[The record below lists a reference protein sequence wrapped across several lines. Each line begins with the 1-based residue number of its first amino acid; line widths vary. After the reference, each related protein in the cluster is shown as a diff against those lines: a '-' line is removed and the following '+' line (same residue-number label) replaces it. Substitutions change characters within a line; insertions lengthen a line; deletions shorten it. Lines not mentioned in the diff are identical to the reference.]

1 MNTTNDSN
9 NFNNNNN
16 SSSSNRHS
24 VDDTCTEIQ
33 KTLTSPQAMFLH
45 STGPQVVPDHSSLQ
59 PVWLK
64 VLIAGDIDSQA
75 VPGNWTEREGVSGER
90 GDIIQD
96 AAQVQTERVALR
108 DMQGLL

>member
-1 MNTTNDSN
+1 
-9 NFNNNNN
+9 
-16 SSSSNRHS
+16 
-24 VDDTCTEIQ
+24 
-33 KTLTSPQAMFLH
+33 MFLH
-45 STGPQVVPDHSSLQ
+45 STGPQVVPGHNSLQ
-59 PVWLK
+59 PVLSK

-75 VPGNWTEREGVSGER
+75 APVNWTEREGVSGER